1 METLLK
7 YVELLR
13 VKHWIKNIL
22 IFVPAFFTREIINRD
37 VFVDLSFAFFT
48 FSLAASAVYILNDY
62 VDVKKDRMH
71 PRKKNRPIASGA
83 ISKKQA
89 IIMFLGVVIINI
101 FVLNFVSRGVWIYF
115 GIYFVLNILY
125 TFKLKHISIVDVM
138 IISFGFLLR
147 IYLGGEVSDVL
158 ISKWLIIMTFLLSL
172 LIASAKRRS
181 ELISLEKN
189 HTRKALDG
197 YSITFLDHSI
207 TLLSSVTVIAY
218 IMYTLSENVV
228 ALYGDSIYLNTF
240 FVIFGILRYLQL
252 MFVYNQTETPTTLLF
267 KDRILQVNILGWLLS
282 FVYFIYI

>member
-37 VFVDLSFAFFT
+37 VFVDLSFAFFS

-71 PRKKNRPIASGA
+71 PRKKDRPIASGA

-147 IYLGGEVSDVL
+147 IYLGGEVSDIL

-189 HTRKALDG
+189 YTRKALDG

-218 IMYTLSENVV
+218 IMYTLSDNVV

>member
-37 VFVDLSFAFFT
+37 VFVDLSFAFFS
-48 FSLAASAVYILNDY
+48 FSLVASAVYILNDY

-147 IYLGGEVSDVL
+147 IYLGGEVSDIL

-189 HTRKALDG
+189 YTRKALDG

-218 IMYTLSENVV
+218 IMYTLSDNVV

>member
-37 VFVDLSFAFFT
+37 VFVDLSFAFFS
-48 FSLAASAVYILNDY
+48 FSLTASAVYILNDY

-158 ISKWLIIMTFLLSL
+158 ISKWLIVMTFLLSL

-181 ELISLEKN
+181 ELISLKKN

-228 ALYGDSIYLNTF
+228 ALYGDSTYLNTF